1 MSNCRV
7 AKYRFDCVSNTL
19 YLSEKFYENAGQ
31 YNSEE
36 FILLQ
41 MMRNEIPGLRIQIE
55 ARKKHKTAADA
66 HLSIKAMQRY
76 ISLTKNKDDGL
87 RELQNVIDANCG
99 KDHPLKETRK
109 WFKKRYPNYD
119 SVPRFDA
126 EGFLQTKP
134 QEGGDED
141 D

>member
-1 MSNCRV
+1 
-7 AKYRFDCVSNTL
+7 VSNTL
-19 YLSEKFYENAGQ
+19 YLSEKFYEKAGQ

-87 RELQNVIDANCG
+87 TELQNVIDANCG

>member
-1 MSNCRV
+1 MSNVRV
-7 AKYRFDCVSNTL
+7 AKYRFDCVSNTI
-19 YLSEKFYENAGQ
+19 YLSEKFYEKAGQ

-41 MMRNEIPGLRIQIE
+41 LMRSEIPNLRVQIE
-55 ARKKHKTAADA
+55 ARKKHKTSTDA

-76 ISLTKNKDDGL
+76 IRLARNSEEGL
-87 RELQNVIDANCG
+87 KELQNVIDANSG

-109 WFKKRYPNYD
+109 WFKDRYPNYD
-119 SVPRFDA
+119 SVPRFDT
-126 EGFLQTKP
+126 EGYLLIDQR
-134 QEGGDED
+134 EGGDAD

>member
-1 MSNCRV
+1 MSNELT

-41 MMRNEIPGLRIQIE
+41 MMRAEIPGLKIHVQPR
-55 ARKKHKTAADA
+55 RKHKTALDA
-66 HLSIKAMQRY
+66 HLSIKAMRKY
-76 ISLTKNKDDGL
+76 ISLTKNSAAGL
-87 RELQNVIDANCG
+87 QELQNVIDANSG

-109 WFKKRYPNYD
+109 WFKERYPNYD
-119 SVPRFDA
+119 SIPRFDV
-126 EGFLQTKP
+126 EGYLLTDVQK
-134 QEGGDED
+134 EGDKAP
-141 D
+141 

>member
-41 MMRNEIPGLRIQIE
+41 MMRNEIPGLRVQIE
-55 ARKKHKTAADA
+55 ARKKHKTPTDA

-76 ISLTKNKDDGL
+76 IRLTRNSEEGL
-87 RELQNVIDANCG
+87 KELQNVIDANSG
-99 KDHPLKETRK
+99 KNHHLKETRK
-109 WFKKRYPNYD
+109 WFKTRYPNYD
-119 SVPRFDA
+119 AIPRFDTD
-126 EGFLQTKP
+126 GYLVTDKQK
-134 QEGGDED
+134 GGDKD